1 MYRYGNFD
9 AEDILSVLMLNLLF
23 SYFDYFIVNDLS
35 QFVQSSESSFRTIR
49 QKLSP
54 MMFEV

>member
-1 MYRYGNFD
+1 MYWYGNFD

-35 QFVQSSESSFRTIR
+35 QFVQSSESSFRTII

>member
-35 QFVQSSESSFRTIR
+35 QFVQSSESSFRTII

>member
-1 MYRYGNFD
+1 MYWYGNFD